1 MIQRQLKIEKNQ
13 EKEKEYV
20 EVFEQNEVVR
30 ISNFIR
36 INKEKMQASSL
47 NLRLQ
52 RKQWKKIWRSR
63 QSNYAEKRLLQS
75 KNHFK

>member
-36 INKEKMQASSL
+36 INKEKMHADSL
-47 NLRLQ
+47 NLKLQ
-52 RKQWKKIWRSR
+52 KNNERKLEDQGK
-63 QSNYAEKRLLQS
+63 SNYAEERLL
-75 KNHFK
+75 